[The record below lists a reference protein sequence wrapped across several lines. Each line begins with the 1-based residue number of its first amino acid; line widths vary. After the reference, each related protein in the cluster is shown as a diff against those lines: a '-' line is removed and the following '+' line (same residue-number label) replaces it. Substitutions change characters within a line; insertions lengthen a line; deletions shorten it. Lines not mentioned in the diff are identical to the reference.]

1 MVIWLEMEISVNLK
15 FYLLIFKKMII
26 EIEFINL
33 VMNGRGV
40 MIDLKKVLSK
50 GEVLKDF
57 ESEVEGY

>member
-1 MVIWLEMEISVNLK
+1 MEISVNLK

-40 MIDLKKVLSK
+40 MNDLKKVLSM

>member
-1 MVIWLEMEISVNLK
+1 MEISVNLK

-40 MIDLKKVLSK
+40 MNDLKKVLSK

>member
-40 MIDLKKVLSK
+40 MNDLKKVLSK